1 MPENSS
7 GVLEEG
13 GPVRVGPGT
22 LRVPTRV
29 WNDNDVD
36 QDYEGLVDDGS
47 LQVLEMSVMSSS
59 VG

>member
-36 QDYEGLVDDGS
+36 QDYEGLVDDGP
-47 LQVLEMSVMSSS
+47 LQILEMSVLADERM
-59 VG
+59 